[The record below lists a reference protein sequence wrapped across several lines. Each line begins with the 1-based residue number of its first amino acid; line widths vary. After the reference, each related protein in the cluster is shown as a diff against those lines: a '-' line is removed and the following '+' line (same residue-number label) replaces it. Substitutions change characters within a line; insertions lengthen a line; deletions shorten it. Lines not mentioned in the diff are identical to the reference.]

1 MSAPTSIGCR
11 AQGHIRPVGR
21 AGQPIAA
28 LELARGLRVLP
39 VLVGLLLGRGPAA
52 AAQGTQDSAGAPLPT
67 HAIPQVVTALAPVD
81 TTLARACDGLPGG
94 TEAPGLLAV
103 VFRSRTPDTA
113 RVAAAR
119 AVAGTLGGPTGYG
132 EEYVRVPPDAGPLTV
147 LADRLIRQRPVIQVS
162 PVPCP
167 PPPPAPA
174 QSGDSTI
181 PGAR

>member
-1 MSAPTSIGCR
+1 MSTPTSPGRR
-11 AQGHIRPVGR
+11 AQGHTRPLGHAGR
-21 AGQPIAA
+21 PITA
-28 LELARGLRVLP
+28 LELSRGLRALP
-39 VLVGLLLGRGPAA
+39 VLIGLLLARGPAA
-52 AAQGTQDSAGAPLPT
+52 VAQGTPDSAGTSAPVPAT
-67 HAIPQVVTALAPVD
+67 PQTVTALAPVD
-81 TTLARACDGLPGG
+81 TTLARACNGAPGG

-113 RVAAAR
+113 RIAAAK
-119 AVAGTLGGPTGYG
+119 AVGGTLAGPTGYG

-147 LADRLIRQRPVIQVS
+147 VADRLIRQKPVTQVS

-181 PGAR
+181 PAAR

>member
-1 MSAPTSIGCR
+1 MSTPTPLGRR

-21 AGQPIAA
+21 AGQAITA
-28 LELARGLRVLP
+28 LELSRGLRALP
-39 VLVGLLLGRGPAA
+39 VLVGLLLTRGPAA
-52 AAQGTQDSAGAPLPT
+52 VAQGTPDSAGAPAPVRAT
-67 HAIPQVVTALAPVD
+67 PEAVTALAPVD
-81 TTLARACDGLPGG
+81 TTLARACNGAPGG

-119 AVAGTLGGPTGYG
+119 AVGGTLAGPTGYG
-132 EEYVRVPPDAGPLTV
+132 EEYVRVPPNAGPLTV
-147 LADRLIRQRPVIQVS
+147 VADRLIRQRPVTQVS

-174 QSGDSTI
+174 QSGDSII
-181 PGAR
+181 PAAR